1 MITKLSPK
9 PVGRIIAVLYVFAV
23 LTSSLNAFSLQS
35 KNPSKFWRRS
45 SSERYAVSGPL
56 KQVLKKPSKAL
67 STIVEVNA
75 PSLSVGD
82 IDVRS
87 MQIRKSN
94 GSAIYTKDIE
104 TAKKLVMEQKSAQ
117 GDFPG
122 PVPIIFEGDI
132 EISHAI
138 DYGISALII
147 SQPLNYGSELSD
159 VSVIYRIMCPEEVEE
174 ILGIDQDANA
184 FLIEFYFMEKFEE
197 IVDKLPDGSIIIASV
212 ESMQPENVEIELCKN
227 LKNEKATSIL
237 MKEAIVG
244 DNEDNEYL
252 SFFIDGIAKKK
263 SSNFNMTGKRNIF
276 EYSHED
282 GVIGYFS
289 EVIVSFLHLIG
300 LTGSTN
306 GHFGGVATTT
316 SRTWLRKKLIE
327 SM

>member
-1 MITKLSPK
+1 
-9 PVGRIIAVLYVFAV
+9 
-23 LTSSLNAFSLQS
+23 
-35 KNPSKFWRRS
+35 
-45 SSERYAVSGPL
+45 
-56 KQVLKKPSKAL
+56 
-67 STIVEVNA
+67 
-75 PSLSVGD
+75 
-82 IDVRS
+82 
-87 MQIRKSN
+87 
-94 GSAIYTKDIE
+94 
-104 TAKKLVMEQKSAQ
+104 
-117 GDFPG
+117 
-122 PVPIIFEGDI
+122 
-132 EISHAI
+132 
-138 DYGISALII
+138 
-147 SQPLNYGSELSD
+147 
-159 VSVIYRIMCPEEVEE
+159 MCPEEVEE